1 MFQYTT
7 TGNQLAIPFL
17 VFDTDALI
25 DKTAGNGRMRAGSDV
40 ARQFGLATSIPTS
53 HLAGATVTDLV
64 GQTLNQYRI
73 VEKIREG
80 GMATVYKAYHPSL
93 DRYVAVK
100 VLSPVHVDDPDF
112 SQRFQ
117 REAQAVAQLE
127 HRNILPLYDSGQ
139 SGAHRFIVMRY
150 VEGSRTLT
158 DVMATPLSLG
168 QMANLIEQIGAA
180 LDHAHAR
187 GIIHRDV
194 KPGNVLL
201 DGDWVLLTDFG
212 LAKVL
217 NASMR
222 LTSSGVG
229 VGTLAYMSPE
239 QAQALPIDH
248 RADIYS
254 LGVILFEMLTG
265 KIPHDAE
272 SPFGIA
278 FRRMS
283 EPLPTPRS
291 INPETPQGVERVV
304 LKALASDP
312 ADRFETAGKMARAL
326 TRACAANAA
335 TRPLDPRSLL
345 PRQEHKG

>member
-1 MFQYTT
+1 M
-7 TGNQLAIPFL
+7 
-17 VFDTDALI
+17 
-25 DKTAGNGRMRAGSDV
+25 
-40 ARQFGLATSIPTS
+40 
-53 HLAGATVTDLV
+53 TDLI
-64 GQTLNQYRI
+64 GQTLDQYRI
-73 VEKIREG
+73 VEKISEG
-80 GMATVYKAYHPSL
+80 SVATVYKAYHPSL

-100 VLSPVHVDDPDF
+100 VLSPVHADDPGF

-139 SGAHRFIVMRY
+139 EDGRRFIVMRY
-150 VEGSRTLT
+150 IEGSRTLT
-158 DVMATPLSLG
+158 DVMAAPLSLG
-168 QMANLIEQIGAA
+168 QMANLIEQMGAA

-194 KPGNVLL
+194 KPGNVLM

-217 NASMR
+217 SASAR
-222 LTSSGVG
+222 LTGSGVG
-229 VGTLAYMSPE
+229 VGTPAYMSPE
-239 QAQALPIDH
+239 QAQALPTDH

-254 LGVILFEMLTG
+254 VGVILFEMLTG
-265 KIPHDAE
+265 TIPHDAE

-278 FRRMS
+278 FRQIS
-283 EPLPTPRS
+283 EPLPKPRS
-291 INPETPQGVERVV
+291 INPEIPEGVERVA

-326 TRACAANAA
+326 TRACAATAA
-335 TRPLDPRSLL
+335 TRPLDPRSL
-345 PRQEHKG
+345 PPTPGHRS

>member
-1 MFQYTT
+1 M
-7 TGNQLAIPFL
+7 
-17 VFDTDALI
+17 
-25 DKTAGNGRMRAGSDV
+25 
-40 ARQFGLATSIPTS
+40 
-53 HLAGATVTDLV
+53 TDLV

-73 VEKIREG
+73 VEKISTG
-80 GMATVYKAYHPSL
+80 GIATVYKAYHPSL

-100 VLSPVHVDDPDF
+100 VLSPVHANDPGF

-139 SGAHRFIVMRY
+139 DDGHRFIVMRY

-158 DVMATPLSLG
+158 DVMAAPLSLG
-168 QMANLIEQIGAA
+168 HMANLIEQMGAA

-194 KPGNVLL
+194 KPGNVLM
-201 DGDWVLLTDFG
+201 DGDWVLITDFG

-217 NASMR
+217 SASAR
-222 LTSSGVG
+222 LTGSGVG
-229 VGTLAYMSPE
+229 VGTPAYMSPE

-278 FRRMS
+278 FRRIS

-291 INPETPQGVERVV
+291 INPEIPQGVERVA

-326 TRACAANAA
+326 TRACAADAA
-335 TRPLDPRSLL
+335 TRPLDPRSLP
-345 PRQEHKG
+345 PRPEHKD